1 MRSKLALSFGIS
13 ILFFIIAI
21 VAANIGL
28 SSVLGGLEDFYDTP
42 YPMVESSLEAQT
54 STRKIQLN
62 MYRAAVAT
70 DDATAQALL
79 DEIDG
84 VAAKM
89 NTALDT
95 IMSPVIRSRIYVHG
109 SCLHW
114 QRSVLSSPYL
124 WLLR

>member
-1 MRSKLALSFGIS
+1 MLKNLKVRSKLALSFGIT

-84 VAAKM
+84 VAAKKIGR
-89 NTALDT
+89 A
-95 IMSPVIRSRIYVHG
+95 
-109 SCLHW
+109 SC
-114 QRSVLSSPYL
+114 RERVSA
-124 WLLR
+124 